1 MPRGGKRTGSGR
13 RATKLSRTVEPLKK
27 VQAEEILAESEEKSA
42 WLELLNAEMTVS
54 VNVIVTDGETGK
66 TETEREAVK
75 VPDYRIRLE
84 ARKYLTDRRDGKA
97 KQAVEVGGKDGGPI
111 VFKLRRIG
119 AKANAERAS

>member
-1 MPRGGKRTGSGR
+1 MPRGGKRTGAGR

-54 VNVIVTDGETGK
+54 VNVVVTDGETGK

-119 AKANAERAS
+119 VKENANRAS